1 MGKRTR
7 IVLYAL
13 SLVTMLAM
21 VTLIIFSH
29 GRQSGEP
36 AKDVLSETDISST
49 EEPVQIPE
57 AEESEETEA
66 ADGQNRIQNDTEQEE
81 ADIAG
86 GETDKQAEAGNTEGD
101 GSTTLIFAGDVLFA
115 NASDEQII
123 EWGKQYVVHSIEDS
137 LKEGESYKIMEWI
150 LAEKKTSIPVEVWQ
164 MDNTYKKDS
173 ISGCVKLLDTRGI
186 FDELAFIGNGDSAFV
201 AFAVAYTIDEK
212 NGNSSF
218 LEKVFTLD
226 KSGKVLDCSDYL
238 SPSQKRKQIEEN
250 FNRALEQMGPI
261 LIQTVKEGAAMAGKD
276 TSNVTSITINGKTYS
291 E

>member
-1 MGKRTR
+1 MFYLGCS
-7 IVLYAL
+7 L
-13 SLVTMLAM
+13 S
-21 VTLIIFSH
+21 
-29 GRQSGEP
+29 Q
-36 AKDVLSETDISST
+36 K
-49 EEPVQIPE
+49 
-57 AEESEETEA
+57 
-66 ADGQNRIQNDTEQEE
+66 
-81 ADIAG
+81 
-86 GETDKQAEAGNTEGD
+86 
-101 GSTTLIFAGDVLFA
+101 DVLFA

-150 LAEKKTSIPVEVWQ
+150 LAEKRQVFPLMYGKWIIHIKRFNIWMCQ
-164 MDNTYKKDS
+164 AIRY
-173 ISGCVKLLDTRGI
+173 TRY
-186 FDELAFIGNGDSAFV
+186 FDELTFIGNGDSAFV

-226 KSGKVLDCSDYL
+226 KNGKVLDCSDYL

-261 LIQTVKEGAAMAGKD
+261 LIQTVKEGAAMTGKD

>member
-1 MGKRTR
+1 MKK
-7 IVLYAL
+7 
-13 SLVTMLAM
+13 
-21 VTLIIFSH
+21 IITF
-29 GRQSGEP
+29 
-36 AKDVLSETDISST
+36 
-49 EEPVQIPE
+49 
-57 AEESEETEA
+57 
-66 ADGQNRIQNDTEQEE
+66 
-81 ADIAG
+81 
-86 GETDKQAEAGNTEGD
+86 
-101 GSTTLIFAGDVLFA
+101 IFILMFYLGCSPSQKDVLFA

-173 ISGCVKLLDTRGI
+173 IFGCGKLLDTRGI
-186 FDELAFIGNGDSAFV
+186 FDELTFIGNGDSAFV

-250 FNRALEQMGPI
+250 FNRALEQMV
-261 LIQTVKEGAAMAGKD
+261 LF
-276 TSNVTSITINGKTYS
+276 
-291 E
+291 

>member
-1 MGKRTR
+1 MKK
-7 IVLYAL
+7 
-13 SLVTMLAM
+13 
-21 VTLIIFSH
+21 IITS
-29 GRQSGEP
+29 
-36 AKDVLSETDISST
+36 
-49 EEPVQIPE
+49 
-57 AEESEETEA
+57 
-66 ADGQNRIQNDTEQEE
+66 
-81 ADIAG
+81 
-86 GETDKQAEAGNTEGD
+86 
-101 GSTTLIFAGDVLFA
+101 IFILMFYLGCSPPQKDVLFA

-164 MDNTYKKDS
+164 MDNTA
-173 ISGCVKLLDTRGI
+173 I
-186 FDELAFIGNGDSAFV
+186 
-201 AFAVAYTIDEK
+201 
-212 NGNSSF
+212 
-218 LEKVFTLD
+218 EKVFTLD

>member
-29 GRQSGEP
+29 GRQSGAP
-36 AKDVLSETDISST
+36 AKDALSETDISST

-57 AEESEETEA
+57 AEEAEETEA
-66 ADGQNRIQNDTEQEE
+66 ADGQNGIQNDTEQE
-81 ADIAG
+81 
-86 GETDKQAEAGNTEGD
+86 ETDKQAEAGNTEGD

>member
-1 MGKRTR
+1 MKK
-7 IVLYAL
+7 
-13 SLVTMLAM
+13 
-21 VTLIIFSH
+21 IITS
-29 GRQSGEP
+29 
-36 AKDVLSETDISST
+36 
-49 EEPVQIPE
+49 
-57 AEESEETEA
+57 
-66 ADGQNRIQNDTEQEE
+66 
-81 ADIAG
+81 
-86 GETDKQAEAGNTEGD
+86 
-101 GSTTLIFAGDVLFA
+101 IFILMFYLGCSPPQKDVLFA

-173 ISGCVKLLDTRGI
+173 ISGCVKLLDTGGI

>member
-1 MGKRTR
+1 MKK
-7 IVLYAL
+7 
-13 SLVTMLAM
+13 
-21 VTLIIFSH
+21 IITS
-29 GRQSGEP
+29 
-36 AKDVLSETDISST
+36 
-49 EEPVQIPE
+49 
-57 AEESEETEA
+57 
-66 ADGQNRIQNDTEQEE
+66 
-81 ADIAG
+81 
-86 GETDKQAEAGNTEGD
+86 
-101 GSTTLIFAGDVLFA
+101 IFILMFYLGCSPPQKDVLFA

-164 MDNTYKKDS
+164 MDNTYK
-173 ISGCVKLLDTRGI
+173 
-186 FDELAFIGNGDSAFV
+186 
-201 AFAVAYTIDEK
+201 IDEK

>member
-1 MGKRTR
+1 MKK
-7 IVLYAL
+7 
-13 SLVTMLAM
+13 
-21 VTLIIFSH
+21 IITSIFILMFYLGCSPS
-29 GRQSGEP
+29 Q
-36 AKDVLSETDISST
+36 KDI
-49 EEPVQIPE
+49 
-57 AEESEETEA
+57 
-66 ADGQNRIQNDTEQEE
+66 
-81 ADIAG
+81 
-86 GETDKQAEAGNTEGD
+86 
-101 GSTTLIFAGDVLFA
+101 LFA

-173 ISGCVKLLDTRGI
+173 IPGCVKLLDTRGI

-218 LEKVFTLD
+218 LEKTFTLD
-226 KSGKVLDCSDYL
+226 KNGKVSDCSDYL
-238 SPSQKRKQIEEN
+238 SPSQKRKQTEEE
-250 FNRALEQMGPI
+250 FHKALEQLGPL
-261 LIQTVKEGAAMAGKD
+261 LIQSVKKGAARAGRD
-276 TSNVTSITINGKTYS
+276 TSGIISVTINGKTYS